1 MEKSKKSLIIIIV
14 SVVVAAAL
22 IATGI
27 LVLPGIISKDNTDVN
42 ANENNT
48 NVNSNQDDFNNISV
62 VPNTNSNSSDNKL
75 PTESNS
81 NVSSTEKTEDIKIT
95 KVYNFKLD
103 WKTPEFEKKVFNDTK
118 NGNTLPYRFV
128 APKNYS
134 ASKKYPVVLFLHG
147 AGEMGTD
154 NEKHINNA
162 KKMFEYNGDFLS
174 QAFVIC
180 PQTNEWW
187 DVDRNASGDKK
198 GMLGSVLNLL
208 DELSKNY
215 SFDSDRIYVTGL
227 SMGGYA
233 TWNLLQ
239 QYGDIFAAGM
249 PICGGGNA
257 NMANKLIQIPIRIYH
272 SADDPTVSVTQS
284 RNMYNAIVA
293 SGGKKAKYIE
303 LDGLGHN
310 CWDYAF
316 SDRDAFCWMFAQNK
330 AKNST
335 GAYQFTPYFRVV
347 DSNGNNI
354 ITDSDVEMLY
364 YGSGYE
370 GDKYVVT
377 FNITLTNNGQTKINN
392 AYKAAKSKE
401 FTVYWCDQKLYSY
414 STNVLIDNNTFIIE
428 GIFDESS
435 ASIFYKTVKMSC
447 DIAKD
452 RK

>member
-1 MEKSKKSLIIIIV
+1 MEKSEIKIKQLIIIITTIV
-14 SVVVAAAL
+14 AVVA
-22 IATGI
+22 IAVTCVA
-27 LVLPGIISKDNTDVN
+27 VLPNIFTKDDPVNGNSGINSTTNSTNNSTTSVP
-42 ANENNT
+42 ENN
-48 NVNSNQDDFNNISV
+48 SDISSNISQ
-62 VPNTNSNSSDNKL
+62 TENSSMPQN
-75 PTESNS
+75 NS
-81 NVSSTEKTEDIKIT
+81 GTKIT

-128 APKNYS
+128 EPKNYS

-154 NEKHINNA
+154 NERHINNA

-370 GDKYVVT
+370 GDKYIITV
-377 FNITLTNNGQTKINN
+377 NITLTNNGQTKINN

-428 GIFDESS
+428 GIFDDSS

-447 DIAKD
+447 DMALNK
-452 RK
+452 K

>member
-22 IATGI
+22 IVTGI
-27 LVLPGIISKDNTDVN
+27 LVLPGVISKDNTDVN

-48 NVNSNQDDFNNISV
+48 NVNSNEDNFNNISV

-208 DELSKNY
+208 DELSKKY

-233 TWNLLQ
+233 TWDLLQ
-239 QYGDIFAAGM
+239 GYGYIFAAGM

-257 NMANKLIQIPIRIYH
+257 NTAKNLTEIPIRIYH

-293 SGGKKAKYIE
+293 SGGKKVKYIE

-347 DSNGNNI
+347 DSNGKAV
-354 ITDSDVEMLY
+354 ITDSDVKSLY

-370 GDKYVVT
+370 GDKYVIT
-377 FNITLTNNGQTKINN
+377 FNMTLSKDGQNKINN
-392 AYKAAKSKE
+392 AYKSAESKE

-414 STNVLIDNNTFIIE
+414 STYRLIENCDFVIE
-428 GIFDESS
+428 GIFDDSS
-435 ASIFYKTVKMSC
+435 ASVFYKTVKMSC
-447 DIAKD
+447 DMALNK
-452 RK
+452 K

>member
-42 ANENNT
+42 SNENNT

-134 ASKKYPVVLFLHG
+134 VSNKYPVVLFLHG

-162 KKMFEYNGDFLS
+162 KKMFEYNADFLS

-187 DVDRNASGDKK
+187 DIDRNASGDKK

-208 DELSKNY
+208 EELSKNY
-215 SFDSDRIYVTGL
+215 SFDNDRIYVTGL

-233 TWNLLQ
+233 TWDLLQ
-239 QYGDIFAAGM
+239 EHGDIFAAGM

-257 NMANKLIQIPIRIYH
+257 NMAKKLTQIPIRIYH

-347 DSNGNNI
+347 DSNDNNI

-377 FNITLTNNGQTKINN
+377 VNITLTNNGQTKINN

-414 STNVLIDNNTFIIE
+414 STNILIDNNTFVIE

-435 ASIFYKTVKMSC
+435 ASIFYKTVKISC
-447 DIAKD
+447 DMAKD

>member
-162 KKMFEYNGDFLS
+162 KKMFEYNADFLS

-187 DVDRNASGDKK
+187 DIDRNASGDKK

-208 DELSKNY
+208 EELSKNY
-215 SFDSDRIYVTGL
+215 SFDNDRIYVTGL

-233 TWNLLQ
+233 TWDLLQ
-239 QYGDIFAAGM
+239 EHGDIFAAGM

-257 NMANKLIQIPIRIYH
+257 NMAKKLTQIPIRIYH

-377 FNITLTNNGQTKINN
+377 VNITLTNNGQTKINN

-414 STNVLIDNNTFIIE
+414 STNILIDNNTFVIE

-435 ASIFYKTVKMSC
+435 ASIFYKTVKISC
-447 DIAKD
+447 DMAKD